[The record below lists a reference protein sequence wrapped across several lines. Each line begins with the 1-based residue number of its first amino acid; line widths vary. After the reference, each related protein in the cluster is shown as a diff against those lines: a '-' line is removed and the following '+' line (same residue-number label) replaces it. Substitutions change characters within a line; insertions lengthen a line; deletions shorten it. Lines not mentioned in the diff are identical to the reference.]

1 MASPR
6 GNYSVSVRMPD
17 AQPLALTG
25 CGEDPLCSQMER
37 EGSGG
42 DGAGPGRAQGLEDVG
57 VAGSHVHRHLGRT
70 ASSKRGTA
78 SSKEGEGRLLPRG
91 QAGLQGGQA
100 CRGEHVKAAS
110 TRLL

>member
-6 GNYSVSVRMPD
+6 GNSSVSVRMPD

-42 DGAGPGRAQGLEDVG
+42 DGAGPGGAQELEDVG

-70 ASSKRGTA
+70 ASSKRGDSFFQGRGRTA
-78 SSKEGEGRLLPRG
+78 SSKGPGRTARG
-91 QAGLQGGQA
+91 PGVQG
-100 CRGEHVKAAS
+100 
-110 TRLL
+110 